1 MEPWVREIII
11 WCSLYCDVPFVFSWI
26 HQIKITEFLSHGK
39 RRHEMLFV
47 VRQKT
52 IASQLWCVHKFIGV
66 SDFCTIFFFR
76 NLYRWMC
83 EQSLQRSMRFRLR
96 NFAPT
101 ESHTERLNSLE
112 TMDSRLA
119 LKMNANAARTRVI
132 IQMQMRSPNIDVYIY
147 IYIYIR
153 SIRFVE
159 RVERL
164 TVFSVPNVLFR
175 LVTLSVSGLV
185 PCAP

>member
-1 MEPWVREIII
+1 MLIIL
-11 WCSLYCDVPFVFSWI
+11 WCAFC
-26 HQIKITEFLSHGK
+26 FLLNSSNQNNGISIARK
-39 RRHEMLFV
+39 TTTRNV
-47 VRQKT
+47 VRCSSEDDRIST
-52 IASQLWCVHKFIGV
+52 LMRSQIHRCQWLLH
-66 SDFCTIFFFR
+66 DIFFS
-76 NLYRWMC
+76 
-83 EQSLQRSMRFRLR
+83 QSLSL
-96 NFAPT
+96 NVWAIIAELNAVSIAKFAPT